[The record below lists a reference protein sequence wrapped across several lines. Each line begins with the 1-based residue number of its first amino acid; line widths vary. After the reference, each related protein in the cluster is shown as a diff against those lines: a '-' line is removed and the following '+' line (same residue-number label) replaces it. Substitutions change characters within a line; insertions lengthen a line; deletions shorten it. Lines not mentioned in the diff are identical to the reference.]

1 MKNEKILCNRCMKRE
16 LPRWVKVKMHY
27 GMYCGHCLGWIRWVK
42 KEEVPTD
49 VNIVERY
56 RKNKPL
62 L

>member
-1 MKNEKILCNRCMKRE
+1 MKRE